1 MLFIFADIL
10 HLLFLT
16 VPLAFVKKP
25 QNILKG
31 YLGQTI
37 LINCSTNDQDATVSL
52 LYRRHPFVAFVEL
65 ELEEKKLLKKGQA
78 FELLNVGLRD
88 SGFYAC
94 EAKNEANDKI
104 RWPPGTGY
112 LILNEGEVNLIF
124 LFLILKEI

>member
-1 MLFIFADIL
+1 M
-10 HLLFLT
+10 T

-31 YLGQTI
+31 YLGQKI

-52 LYRRHPFVAFVEL
+52 LYRRHPFVAFVKL
-65 ELEEKKLLKKGQA
+65 KLEEKKLLKKGQA

>member
-1 MLFIFADIL
+1 M
-10 HLLFLT
+10 
-16 VPLAFVKKP
+16 AFVK
-25 QNILKG
+25 LK
-31 YLGQTI
+31 
-37 LINCSTNDQDATVSL
+37 
-52 LYRRHPFVAFVEL
+52 
-65 ELEEKKLLKKGQA
+65 LEEKKLFKKGQA

-124 LFLILKEI
+124 FVLDTNLKFDYNNLRDCKDELIDQGV